1 MHLGFVLRVL
11 CVIQVVWI
19 GTAAATKI
27 GVIYGE
33 EAALAAGG
41 AENAVQLLRAQGI
54 HKLRLYDADSAMLR
68 ALGGS
73 SIEVIVG
80 LRNDELV
87 DVGVSKTSAH
97 SWVARNVEAYFPDTK
112 ITAIAVGDEI
122 LTNKDESLVPFLVP
136 AMRNIH
142 AALAAAGL
150 EQAIKV
156 STPQSLR
163 LLSTF
168 SPPSLATFD
177 ASLSTRVLA
186 PVLEFLSLTES
197 YFMLNLHPFDV
208 QQANPRDLTLG
219 HALYSTES
227 GIDDHV
233 TGLHYANKF
242 EALVDAVYVA
252 MASLNHP
259 ELDVVVTE
267 AGWSKDSAAND
278 DPAAV
283 SFHADLLKHI
293 ASGTGTP
300 FKPRKGAIST
310 FVQASLLSS
319 LEASTGDVEFLRA
332 PGSAAM
338 DSGVRRK
345 LLADKTW
352 CIAKEG
358 SRTEDL
364 QLALDWACSS
374 TGGQADCRAIQSG
387 QFCFLPNTMRDH
399 ASYAF
404 NSYYQKVSWAA
415 GSCDFNGLAE
425 VTSTDP
431 SYPGCLYVSS
441 GSDPT
446 NSTSTTS
453 VATRHQFSLAW
464 LALVLA
470 VTWKLTFM

>member
-27 GVIYGE
+27 GVIYGD

-41 AENAVQLLRAQGI
+41 AKNAVQLLRAQGI
-54 HKLRLYDADSAMLR
+54 HKVRLYDADSAMLH

-112 ITAIAVGDEI
+112 ITAIAVGNEI

-142 AALAAAGL
+142 SALSAAGL
-150 EQAIKV
+150 EQMIKV
-156 STPQSLR
+156 STPQSLG

-168 SPPSLATFD
+168 SPPSAATFD
-177 ASLSTRVLA
+177 ASLSTRFLS

-208 QQANPRDLTLG
+208 QQANPSDLSLG
-219 HALYSTES
+219 HALYFTES

-233 TGLHYANKF
+233 TGLHYSNKF
-242 EALVDAVYVA
+242 EALVDALYVA

-259 ELDVVVTE
+259 ELDILVTE
-267 AGWSKDSAAND
+267 AGWSKDSWTND
-278 DPAAV
+278 DLAAV
-283 SFHADLLKHI
+283 SFHADLMKHI

-300 FKPRKGAIST
+300 FKPRNGVIST
-310 FVQASLLSS
+310 FVQGNVLASFKT
-319 LEASTGDVEFLRA
+319 STADGEFIRA

-364 QLALDWACSS
+364 QAALDWACSS
-374 TGGQADCRAIQSG
+374 AGGADCRAIQAG

-404 NSYYQKVSWAA
+404 NSYYQKLSWAA
-415 GSCDFNGLAE
+415 GSCDFGGLAE
-425 VTSTDP
+425 ITQTDP

-441 GSDPT
+441 GSDPA
-446 NSTSTTS
+446 NSTSPTS
-453 VATRHQFSLAW
+453 AATRHQFSLAW
-464 LALVLA
+464 LALVLV
-470 VTWKLTFM
+470 VTWKLTVM